1 MCTDLNLHAAPEHDN
16 AVGIFDCG
24 ESMGNNDNC
33 NLMLL
38 SVSVDGILNR
48 LFIHLVKR

>member
-1 MCTDLNLHAAPEHDN
+1 MCTQFNLHTVPEHDN
-16 AVGIFDCG
+16 GVGIFDCG

-33 NLMLL
+33 NLIPL
-38 SVSVDGILNR
+38 SVFVDGILNK

>member
-1 MCTDLNLHAAPEHDN
+1 MCTPLHWLPGLENNN
-16 AVGIFDCG
+16 AVGISDCG

-33 NLMLL
+33 DLMLL
-38 SVSVDGILNR
+38 SVFVDGILNK